1 MHNSTSHD
9 SKVFLK
15 WLMKHVMWNISPYD
29 YYACHCGLSF
39 HNFECEELKRRK
51 YLPYLIKFQGFEFI
65 VFNFILKFHI
75 FELTTCLCEKLLKYL
90 NVNLNV

>member
-29 YYACHCGLSF
+29 YYACHCGVSF

-51 YLPYLIKFQGFEFI
+51 
-65 VFNFILKFHI
+65 
-75 FELTTCLCEKLLKYL
+75 
-90 NVNLNV
+90 